1 MASVLSANRQAT
13 ADRPARRGLLANFID
28 NQWHEV
34 HPASSTAIFN
44 PATGEELARV
54 PLCGLEEIDAAVR
67 SAETAFAAWRDVP
80 VADRVQHLFRY
91 KQVLEENFEEL
102 SRQVVE
108 ENGKTLEEA
117 RGEVRRGIEVV
128 DFACGMPT
136 LMMGE
141 TVEQI
146 ARGIDSNSV
155 RVPLGVVAGICP
167 FNFPA
172 MIPLWMFPIAIAA
185 GNTFVL
191 KPSEKTPVSGMLLA
205 QLARES
211 GFPPG
216 VLNLVHGAQAA
227 ADALMSHPA
236 VKAISFVGSAPVAR
250 EVYRTSA
257 ANGKRVQALAGAK
270 NHLVV
275 MPDAELEP
283 TVKAIL
289 SSAFGSAGQ
298 RCLAG
303 SVVVAVGTIGD
314 PLIGRLREEA
324 SRLQL
329 GNGMEPDVAMGPLV
343 HEDARARVRGY
354 IDNALQ
360 EGARLVLD
368 GRDLKSGGLSDGYFL
383 GPCIFDEVRPEMT
396 IAREEI
402 FGPVLSVIRT
412 ANLDEALT
420 TVNSSRFGNAASIFT
435 RSGEAA
441 RKFRTSVEAG
451 MVGINIGVAA
461 PMAFFSFTGWKGSF
475 FGDLHATG
483 KDAVR
488 FYTENRVVIE
498 RW

>member
-1 MASVLSANRQAT
+1 VSSVLSSDQQAT
-13 ADRPARRGLLANFID
+13 ADRSARTGLLANFID
-28 NQWHEV
+28 NQWREV
-34 HPASSTAIFN
+34 HPISDTAMYN

-54 PLCGLEEIDAAVR
+54 PLCGTEEVDAAVR
-67 SAETAFAAWRDVP
+67 AAEAAFPAWRDTPVP
-80 VADRVQHLFRY
+80 ERVQCLFRY

-108 ENGKTLEEA
+108 ENGKSLDEA

-172 MIPLWMFPIAIAA
+172 MIPLWLFPIAIAA

-191 KPSEKTPVSGMLLA
+191 KPSDKTPLSGMLLA
-205 QLARES
+205 QLARQS

-216 VLNLVHGAQAA
+216 VLNLVHGAHAA
-227 ADALMSHPA
+227 SEALVIHPA
-236 VKAISFVGSAPVAR
+236 VKAVSFVGSAPVAR
-250 EVYRTSA
+250 EIYRISA
-257 ANGKRVQALAGAK
+257 AHGKRVQALAGAK

-283 TVKAIL
+283 AVKAIL

-303 SVVVAVGTIGD
+303 SVVVAVGKIGD
-314 PLIGRLREEA
+314 PLVDRLRKEA
-324 SRLQL
+324 SYLRFGSGLDA
-329 GNGMEPDVAMGPLV
+329 NVAMGPLV
-343 HEDARARVRGY
+343 HEDARERVRRY
-354 IDNALQ
+354 IDKGLE
-360 EGARLVLD
+360 EGARLVVD
-368 GRDLKSGGLSDGYFL
+368 GRELKAAAQTDGYFL
-383 GPCIFDEVRPEMT
+383 GPCIFDEVRPEMV

-412 ANLDEALT
+412 KDLDEALA
-420 TVNSSRFGNAASIFT
+420 TVNSSQYGNAASIFT

-441 RKFRTSVEAG
+441 RKFRTKVEAG

-461 PMAFFSFTGWKGSF
+461 PMAFFSFAGWKGSF

-488 FYTENRVVIE
+488 FYTEKRVVIE